1 MSELID
7 NRKHR
12 QETLKEIIRDLHDGA
27 DSEDIKDRFG
37 DLLDQVGAAEIA
49 DIEQSLINE
58 GLPVEEVQKLCDVH
72 VAVFKES
79 LDKQMESVDAK
90 AKQMEGVGRSLDPLR
105 EGNKAITQ
113 LVLDIQE
120 ILTSISE
127 AEDGSG
133 IEGLL
138 TEWEAKHQELLAVD
152 QHYSKKENILFPY
165 LERYGI
171 SGPPSV
177 MWGTHDDIRASL
189 KEVSQVIANSKEK
202 EKVASRQLA
211 MEIGNLVL
219 PALNSVSEM
228 VYKEENILFPLC
240 LDTFTE
246 EEWKE
251 IVAQLKDPMA
261 TAYKKK
267 DALAPAAISGLGLAG
282 IDLDIGVLTP
292 EQINLLLTHLPIDIT
307 FVDEKDEVAYFSLG
321 RERFFERTRA
331 VIGRKVQFCHPPSS
345 MGIVERILED
355 FKSGSKDSADF
366 WINMKGVMLYI
377 RYFAVRDQ
385 DGKYRGTLE
394 VTQNITEIQKLSG
407 EKRIY
412 DYED

>member
-12 QETLKEIIRDLHDGA
+12 QETLKGIIRDLHDGV
-27 DSEDIKDRFG
+27 DPEDIKDRFG
-37 DLLDQVGAAEIA
+37 ELLDQVGAAEIA
-49 DIEQSLINE
+49 EIEQTLINE

-79 LDKQMESVDAK
+79 LDKQFAAVDLK
-90 AKQMEGVGRSLDPLR
+90 AEQMEVAGDVLASLKEENR
-105 EGNKAITQ
+105 AISQ
-113 LVLDIQE
+113 LVTDIQS
-120 ILTSISE
+120 ILQSISD
-127 AEDGSG
+127 AEDGTN
-133 IEGLL
+133 IEGQIREWDTKHQQLL
-138 TEWEAKHQELLAVD
+138 TVD

-171 SGPPSV
+171 SGPSSV
-177 MWGTHDDIRASL
+177 MWGTHDEIRASL
-189 KEVSQVIANSKEK
+189 KEVSQVIEHAKD
-202 EKVASRQLA
+202 KVASRQLA
-211 MEIGNLVL
+211 VEIGNLVL
-219 PALNSVSEM
+219 PALNAVSEM

-240 LDTFTE
+240 METFSE
-246 EEWKE
+246 DEWKE
-251 IVAQLKDPMA
+251 IVTQLKDPMA
-261 TAYKKK
+261 TQYKKK
-267 DALAPAAISGLGLAG
+267 DGLASAAITGLGLAG

-321 RERFFERTRA
+321 KERFFERTRA

-345 MGIVERILED
+345 MDVVERILED
-355 FKSGSKDSADF
+355 FKSGRKDTADF
-366 WINMKGVMLYI
+366 WINMKGTMLYI

-394 VTQNITEIQKLSG
+394 VTQNITEIQKLTG